1 MQTVQEEKEKGSASL
16 CLSSTGAGLGSDVVG
31 PTPGSPISV
40 FFFIHFFKMN

>member
-16 CLSSTGAGLGSDVVG
+16 CLSSTGAGLRSDVIG

-40 FFFIHFFKMN
+40 CFFNRFFKMN